1 MAGLI
6 ASALAGGLAGAAES
20 GGKALFEQMR
30 SDIEEQKAIRI
41 AEAAETRKNAP
52 MERFSGLISAKMGEQ
67 VPVEA
72 APAAQYSQGQG
83 LDPSRTP
90 DLIARINAL
99 PDSNPDK
106 APMLAQLKSQLEANQ
121 KAEQEKVAGQMRPR
135 TLQEATKAAKEES
148 FATDPGAYLAGQAL
162 TAADKQDIE
171 QIKIAS
177 REKIEQAR
185 IEQRD
190 RSDDKRFELMM
201 ARMESVGGRKSAN
214 QTALIQNAEYLKT
227 LGYDSNKIEKFIF
240 EKKELPLE
248 DVAAKILA
256 ADTLGQMTP
265 EQAAAKAVALRNA
278 LNKASAP
285 KSSSAAPYAEGTRL
299 RRDGQSYIV
308 KGGIPVP
315 ESEAN
320 RTSGGK
326 IR

>member
-6 ASALAGGLAGAAES
+6 SGALAGGLAGLGEA
-20 GGKALFEQMR
+20 GGKALFEQMKY
-30 SDIEEQKAIRI
+30 DMEEQKTLRI
-41 AEAAETRKNAP
+41 AEAAEARKNAP

-67 VPVEA
+67 VPQEA
-72 APAAQYSQGQG
+72 ATVTQSTSEGAQAAG
-83 LDPSRTP
+83 LKDG
-90 DLIARINAL
+90 LIGMTREQVAAYK
-99 PDSNPDK
+99 NPD
-106 APMLAQLKSQLEANQ
+106 MLAQYDRQI
-121 KAEQEKVAGQMRPR
+121 AEDQRLAQEKVAGQTRPR
-135 TLQEATKAAKEES
+135 TLQEATKLAKEETL
-148 FATDPGAYLAGQAL
+148 ATDPGAYLAGQVL

-190 RSDDKRFELMM
+190 RSDDKRFESMM
-201 ARMESVGGRKSAN
+201 ARIESVGGGKSAN

-227 LGYDSNKIEKFIF
+227 LGYGSDKIEKFIF
-240 EKKELPLE
+240 DKKELPLE

-256 ADTLGQMTP
+256 SDTLGQMTP

-278 LNKASAP
+278 LNKVSAP

-308 KGGIPVP
+308 KGGIPVL